1 MITAD
6 AIVHV
11 AMFELPIIVGATIRA
26 VTPMRLAS
34 SSASG
39 DIIMMADMILAGMDS
54 EATGL
59 EDMAAGTTIDIGAPS
74 PECPIEQM
82 SIGHAW
88 PSVNGTRGGEV
99 HRQAGVA
106 VLLTPAHC

>member
-39 DIIMMADMILAGMDS
+39 DIIMMAAMALADIILAGMDS

-74 PECPIEQM
+74 PECL
-82 SIGHAW
+82 IG
-88 PSVNGTRGGEV
+88 R
-99 HRQAGVA
+99 
-106 VLLTPAHC
+106 L

>member
-1 MITAD
+1 
-6 AIVHV
+6 
-11 AMFELPIIVGATIRA
+11 MFELPIIVGATIRA

-59 EDMAAGTTIDIGAPS
+59 EDMAAVTTIDIGA
-74 PECPIEQM
+74 
-82 SIGHAW
+82 
-88 PSVNGTRGGEV
+88 VTRV
-99 HRQAGVA
+99 
-106 VLLTPAHC
+106 PN